1 MLHIKTKGLLLI
13 GCGDRSRS
21 TNFGWLPGPL
31 RHRLVSKSADNSST
45 RRCPISPSNPRVLRP
60 RGRLLGFNYDCP
72 ITSNCST
79 RCCQSQPTWITA
91 RTECARL
98 ASWLCR
104 LMSSL
109 LPGTLSAA
117 ACATTPGNLASNIA
131 NSFSNTL
138 HLSRPAM
145 GDNNPHSR
153 NTLNQHREP
162 GAIRTALPSR
172 PMSST
177 PTAHFVGGP
186 SDRTNQTKS
195 TSVSPSSQDV
205 SMLDVSSYQSHS
217 PNTPSATLAPK
228 ASPPAVSSSHGGQ
241 VCSNCGTTRTP
252 LWRRSPR
259 AQRSVMPVAYT

>member
-1 MLHIKTKGLLLI
+1 
-13 GCGDRSRS
+13 
-21 TNFGWLPGPL
+21 
-31 RHRLVSKSADNSST
+31 
-45 RRCPISPSNPRVLRP
+45 
-60 RGRLLGFNYDCP
+60 
-72 ITSNCST
+72 
-79 RCCQSQPTWITA
+79 
-91 RTECARL
+91 
-98 ASWLCR
+98 
-104 LMSSL
+104 MSSL

-117 ACATTPGNLASNIA
+117 VCATTPGNLASNIA

-153 NTLNQHREP
+153 NPLNQHREP

-228 ASPPAVSSSHGGQ
+228 ASPPAVPSSHGGQ
-241 VCSNCGTTRTP
+241 VC
-252 LWRRSPR
+252 RSVPDILKLDQDSQLTYSIAIVEPHGRLFGEDPPR